1 MLQFIRDRAQSWI
14 AIIIVGMLILAL
26 GAFAWDSYFRA
37 DPVVPAAFVNG
48 EKISAAEF
56 QRSYQSQRARLQ
68 EQLGGIDISQFIPDE
83 QKYKQDVLEQLIK
96 EKLIE
101 QSAIEAGYQI
111 SDLALGQKIR
121 QFRDFQTDGQFD
133 SEKYEQLLRQYFG
146 SIGAFEDKIR
156 RDSIVQQYRQAVM
169 MTAWLTPQ
177 EENYLISKQ
186 EQQRDVGFVDI
197 PLSSFS
203 DTIEVSDAEAKE
215 YYEQHTSRYMTPEKV
230 SIEYIELAVPDLMQ
244 DVEVDEAALRD
255 LYESR
260 KMDFVVPEERRL
272 RHILVEAGTEE
283 AEADALAR
291 AEALLASIKGGK
303 SFEAVAKESS
313 DDFGS
318 ATQGGDLGY
327 MGRDAMM
334 DEAFADAAFALSIG
348 DISEPVKSSYG
359 YHIIKLVDIKA
370 NQTKAFEEV
379 RAQLEDDYR
388 KQQAEELFYDKG
400 EELAN
405 MAFENPDSLEP
416 AAEETGLVIKTTS
429 LFTRDAGPGIATDE
443 KVRDIAFSDDVLIAG
458 NNSEPLELGKER
470 LVVLR
475 VKEHVEVGQ
484 RPFDSVK
491 AAVIET
497 VRNEKAQQL
506 ANMAGDEL
514 MAQVASGG
522 DIEAIAK
529 EKGWEWKA
537 LGAIKRS
544 AGVNDRDVVS
554 YAFKMPHP
562 AADQVE
568 YRGFSRQLGGY
579 AVVALYSVKDGD
591 AESVDEA
598 QKQSLVQSRLRALR
612 IADIIAAM
620 DYLRDSASVT
630 VFPENL

>member
-14 AIIIVGMLILAL
+14 AVIIVGMLILAL

-56 QRSYQSQRARLQ
+56 QRSYQSQRNRLQ
-68 EQLGGIDISQFIPDE
+68 EQLGGIDISQLIPDE

-96 EKLIE
+96 EKLAE

-133 SEKYEQLLRQYFG
+133 PEKYERLLRQYFG
-146 SIGAFEDKIR
+146 SISAFEDKMR
-156 RDSIVQQYRQAVM
+156 SDSIVQQYRQAVM
-169 MTAWLTPQ
+169 VTTWLTAQ
-177 EENYLISKQ
+177 EEAFLISKQ
-186 EQQRDVGFVDI
+186 EQQRDVSYVNI
-197 PLSSFS
+197 PLASFS
-203 DTIEVSDAEAKE
+203 DAIEVSEAEAKE
-215 YYEQHTSRYMTPEKV
+215 YYDQNTSQYMTPEKV
-230 SIEYIELAVPDLMQ
+230 SIEYIELAVADLMQ
-244 DVEVDEAALRD
+244 NVEIDEAALHD

-272 RHILVEAGTEE
+272 RHILIEAGTEE
-283 AEADALAR
+283 DLADALVR
-291 AEALLASIKGGK
+291 AQALRASIESGK
-303 SFEAVAKESS
+303 SFEEVAKESS

-327 MGRDAMM
+327 MGRDAMI
-334 DEAFADAAFALSIG
+334 DETFADAAFSLAIG
-348 DISEPVKSSYG
+348 ELSEPVKSAYG
-359 YHIIKLVDIKA
+359 YHLIKLVDIKA
-370 NQTKAFEEV
+370 DQTKTFEEV
-379 RAQLEDDYR
+379 RSQLEADYR

-416 AAEETGLVIKTTS
+416 AADETGLEIKSTA
-429 LFTRDAGPGIATDE
+429 LFTRDAGPGIAADT
-443 KVRDIAFSDDVLIAG
+443 KIRDIAFSDDVLIAG
-458 NNSEPLELGKER
+458 NNSEPLELGKDR

-497 VRNEKAQQL
+497 LRNQKARQL
-506 ANMAGDEL
+506 AQAAGEEL
-514 MAQVASGG
+514 LAQVTAGG

-529 EKGWEWKA
+529 EKGWEWQA

-544 AGVNDRDVVS
+544 AGVSDREVVS

-562 AADQVE
+562 AADQVQ
-568 YRGFSRQLGGY
+568 YRGFSKQSGDY
-579 AVVALYSVKDGD
+579 AVVVLNSVQDGD
-591 AESVDEA
+591 VANVDEA
-598 QKQSLVQSRLRALR
+598 QKESLIQRRQRALR
-612 IADIIAAM
+612 IAEIVAAL
-620 DYLRDSASVT
+620 DNLRDAASVT